1 MPQGN
6 LRHSAYGW
14 FHNMMPLMYL
24 YCQVALYAKINFWW
38 IESLLCIIPIIIWS
52 LSIVDES
59 NKFTNDVFLSIY
71 NTNMHIYNCTSTFF
85 QVFATLSTSNFSFIS
100 TCIRTYTTSFLRLEL
115 YIMHLCTHTHNMH
128 IYHAKEMIVI
138 AIGSVD
144 FLRCGGDSGL
154 YHAQMVLIGI

>member
-1 MPQGN
+1 MFLNNWILPNLPELRKVMPKGN

-85 QVFATLSTSNFSFIS
+85 QVFATLSTSSFSFIS

-115 YIMHLCTHTHNMH
+115 YIMHLCTHTQ
-128 IYHAKEMIVI
+128 HAYISCQRNDCHCHWQRRF
-138 AIGSVD
+138 A
-144 FLRCGGDSGL
+144 
-154 YHAQMVLIGI
+154 